1 MKERTVY
8 QCQSCGY
15 QSPKWLGKCPDC
27 NEWNAF
33 VMEKEVSVM
42 RSAFKLPSLQEKS
55 KPLSLSEIKND
66 NAARIKSGIDEF
78 DRVLGGGLVAGST
91 VLLGGTPG
99 IGKSTILLQ
108 VLDKFSKA
116 GISGLYVSGEES
128 PSQLK
133 LRAERLGLTPENL
146 YILSENCYELIK
158 EHIEN
163 LKPSVIVIDS
173 IQTMYTGQLPS
184 SPGSLAQLREV
195 SGLLMFLAKSGG
207 IPILITGHVT
217 KEGNIAG
224 PKVLEHIVDA
234 VLYLEGDSGN
244 YYRILRTAK
253 NRFGSTNEIGIF
265 EMREEGMNEVK
276 NPSEIFL
283 SERRETSPGSAV
295 TCCIEGTRPLLV
307 EIQALVSRSSF
318 GIPQRITKGLNARR
332 VSILT
337 AVLEKKLG
345 MRLSHE
351 DIFVNVVGGAEIDD
365 PSVDLGTVM
374 AVISSFRDKAVKQET
389 VFTGEVGLTGEIR
402 SVSRVELRVNEAEKL
417 GFKKIVV
424 PAGNIKALQ
433 DKKSIKI
440 IGVENIKDAI
450 EAAI

>member
-1 MKERTVY
+1 
-8 QCQSCGY
+8 
-15 QSPKWLGKCPDC
+15 
-27 NEWNAF
+27 
-33 VMEKEVSVM
+33 MEKEVSMM

-116 GISGLYVSGEES
+116 GITGLYVSGEES

-133 LRAERLGLTPENL
+133 LRAERLGLNPENL

-424 PAGNIKALQ
+424 PAGNMKALQ

>member
-1 MKERTVY
+1 
-8 QCQSCGY
+8 
-15 QSPKWLGKCPDC
+15 
-27 NEWNAF
+27 
-33 VMEKEVSVM
+33 MEKEVSVM